1 MRFCKFLANFTRFMV
16 LVCKKIT
23 SFAGM
28 KRVAF
33 VFLET
38 VSSRKV
44 SVDSFLLLLDPR

>member
-1 MRFCKFLANFTRFMV
+1 MRFCKFFASLTRFMV

-38 VSSRKV
+38 VSGRKV
-44 SVDSFLLLLDPR
+44 SVDSFFLLLDPR

>member
-1 MRFCKFLANFTRFMV
+1 MRFSKFLASLTRFMV

-28 KRVAF
+28 KRLAF

-38 VSSRKV
+38 VSGRKV
-44 SVDSFLLLLDPR
+44 SVYSFFLLLDPR

>member
-1 MRFCKFLANFTRFMV
+1 MRFFKFLASLTRFMV
-16 LVCKKIT
+16 SVCKKIT

-38 VSSRKV
+38 VSGRKV
-44 SVDSFLLLLDPR
+44 ICGFIFLVIRS